1 MLLRVHSF
9 VFSIYVADM
18 LRSEVSGTNFGECY
32 VITVLWD
39 VKQLTTV
46 GMAEQRSRCT
56 CNIRFQS

>member
-1 MLLRVHSF
+1 
-9 VFSIYVADM
+9 M